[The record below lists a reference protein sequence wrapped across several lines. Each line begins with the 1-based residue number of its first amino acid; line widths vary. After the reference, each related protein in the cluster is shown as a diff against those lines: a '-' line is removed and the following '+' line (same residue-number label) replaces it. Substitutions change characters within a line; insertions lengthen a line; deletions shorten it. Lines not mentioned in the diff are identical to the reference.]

1 MGKDTAVVGMDV
13 SDRFSQL
20 CSVDEQGEILDEER
34 IRTTPGDMRQRFQGR
49 PVRRIVLEVGAHSP
63 WIDELLR
70 GLGHEVRLAD
80 PRTTRMIFESDR
92 KTDRFD
98 ALQLARLGLLHPDL
112 VRPVVHRS
120 RATRSA
126 LAVLRARAALVEVRS
141 SLINHVRGAVKPWG
155 VRLPACST
163 ESFPGRVAALLPKE
177 VAQTLQPILQQ
188 IGQLSERIGEYD
200 GQVERMGQEQYP
212 DTKILRQVPGVGPV
226 TALTYV
232 LTLETPGRF
241 RKSRA
246 VGSYVGMTARQDQS
260 GQTCKQLRI
269 TKAGDRALRTLL
281 VQCAHHILGRY
292 GPDCD
297 LKRWGLALCQRGA
310 KASKKRAIVAVARR
324 LAVLLHAL
332 WKTRG
337 VYDPFRLSRRRGEK
351 IPA

>member
-1 MGKDTAVVGMDV
+1 MEKGTTVIGMDV
-13 SDRFSQL
+13 SDKLSYL
-20 CSVDEQGEILDEER
+20 CVVDGSGEVLGEDR
-34 IRTTPGDMRQRFQGR
+34 IRTTPDSL
-49 PVRRIVLEVGAHSP
+49 RRWFGKRSARRVVLEVGAHSP
-63 WIDELLR
+63 WIDDLLR
-70 GLGHEVRLAD
+70 QIGHEVCVAD

-92 KTDRFD
+92 KTDRHD

-120 RATRSA
+120 RATRAA

-141 SLINHVRGAVKPWG
+141 GLVNHVRGSVKPWG

-163 ESFPGRVAALLPKE
+163 SIFPRRAADLLPPE
-177 VAQTLQPILQQ
+177 IAEALRPLLEQ
-188 IGQLSERIGEYD
+188 IGEISERIEAYD
-200 GQVERMGQEQYP
+200 DQVEQMAQEQYP
-212 DTKILRQVPGVGPV
+212 DTKILRRVPGVGPV

-232 LTLETPGRF
+232 LTLERPERF
-241 RKSRA
+241 RHSRA
-246 VGSYVGMTARQDQS
+246 VGSYVGVTARQDQS
-260 GQTCKQLRI
+260 GDVRKQLRI
-269 TKAGDRALRTLL
+269 TKAGDRTLRTLL

-297 LKRWGLALCQRGA
+297 MKRWGLALCQRGG

-337 VYDPFRLSRRRGEK
+337 VYDPFRLARERGEK